1 VVLCLHELRNNKSAK
16 HKEIKEMAK
25 RKNNDMMTIEKYEKI
40 TGRKYEPAESMTL
53 DEYKLLYKMALKL
66 SFDAE
71 NFGLF
76 EMIIDR
82 DIQKA
87 KLIQAIIKVMNDV
100 PRGRMMHIMDYKN
113 VEYDPDEI
121 YEMVYE
127 D

>member
-1 VVLCLHELRNNKSAK
+1 
-16 HKEIKEMAK
+16 MAK
-25 RKNNDMMTIEKYEKI
+25 RKTNGMMTIAEYEKI

-82 DIQKA
+82 DIEKA
-87 KLIQAIIKVMNDV
+87 KYIRAIIDVMNDV
-100 PRGRMMHIMDYKN
+100 PRGRMMHIMDYKG
-113 VEYDPDEI
+113 VEYDSGEI
-121 YEMVYE
+121 LATAYE

>member
-1 VVLCLHELRNNKSAK
+1 
-16 HKEIKEMAK
+16 MAK

-82 DIQKA
+82 DIEKA
-87 KLIQAIIKVMNDV
+87 KYIRAIIDVMNDV
-100 PRGRMMHIMDYKN
+100 PRGRMMHIMDYKG
-113 VEYDPDEI
+113 VEYDSGEI
-121 YEMVYE
+121 LATAYE

>member
-1 VVLCLHELRNNKSAK
+1 
-16 HKEIKEMAK
+16 MAK
-25 RKNNDMMTIEKYEKI
+25 RKNNGMMTIAEYEKI

-82 DIQKA
+82 DIEKA
-87 KLIQAIIKVMNDV
+87 KYIRAIIDVMNDV
-100 PRGRMMHIMDYKN
+100 PRGRMMHIMDYKG
-113 VEYDPDEI
+113 VEYDSGEI
-121 YEMVYE
+121 LATAYE

>member
-1 VVLCLHELRNNKSAK
+1 
-16 HKEIKEMAK
+16 MAK
-25 RKNNDMMTIEKYEKI
+25 RKNNGITTIAEYEKR
-40 TGRKYEPAESMTL
+40 TGKKYEPAESMTL

-87 KLIQAIIKVMNDV
+87 KLIQAIINVMNDV

>member
-1 VVLCLHELRNNKSAK
+1 
-16 HKEIKEMAK
+16 MAK
-25 RKNNDMMTIEKYEKI
+25 RKNNGMMTIAEYEKI
-40 TGRKYEPAESMTL
+40 TGRKYEPSESMTL

-82 DIQKA
+82 DIEKA
-87 KLIQAIIKVMNDV
+87 KYIRAIIDVMNDV
-100 PRGRMMHIMDYKN
+100 PHGRMMHIMDYKG
-113 VEYDPDEI
+113 VEYDSGEI
-121 YEMVYE
+121 LATAYE

>member
-1 VVLCLHELRNNKSAK
+1 
-16 HKEIKEMAK
+16 MAK
-25 RKNNDMMTIEKYEKI
+25 KNNNSGMMTIAEYEKI
-40 TGRKYEPAESMTL
+40 TGRKYEPAETMTL

-82 DIQKA
+82 DIEKA
-87 KLIQAIIKVMNDV
+87 KYIRAIIDVMNDV
-100 PRGRMMHIMDYKN
+100 PRGRMMHIMDYKD
-113 VEYDPDEI
+113 VEYDSVEI
-121 YEMVYE
+121 LATAYE

>member
-1 VVLCLHELRNNKSAK
+1 
-16 HKEIKEMAK
+16 MAK
-25 RKNNDMMTIEKYEKI
+25 KNNNTGMMTIAEYEKI

-82 DIQKA
+82 DIEKA
-87 KLIQAIIKVMNDV
+87 KYIRAIIDVMNDV
-100 PRGRMMHIMDYKN
+100 PRGRMMHIMDYKG
-113 VEYDPDEI
+113 VEYDSGEI
-121 YEMVYE
+121 LATAYE

>member
-1 VVLCLHELRNNKSAK
+1 
-16 HKEIKEMAK
+16 MAK
-25 RKNNDMMTIEKYEKI
+25 KNNNSGMMTIAEYEKI
-40 TGRKYEPAESMTL
+40 TGRKYEPAETMTL

-82 DIQKA
+82 DIEKA
-87 KLIQAIIKVMNDV
+87 KYIRAIIDVMNDV
-100 PRGRMMHIMDYKN
+100 PRGRMMHIMDYKD
-113 VEYDPDEI
+113 VEYDSGEI
-121 YEMVYE
+121 LATAYE

>member
-1 VVLCLHELRNNKSAK
+1 
-16 HKEIKEMAK
+16 MAK
-25 RKNNDMMTIEKYEKI
+25 RKNNGMMTIAEYEKI

-82 DIQKA
+82 DIEKA
-87 KLIQAIIKVMNDV
+87 KYIRAIIDVMNDV
-100 PRGRMMHIMDYKN
+100 PRGRMMHIMDYKD
-113 VEYDPDEI
+113 VEYDSGEI
-121 YEMVYE
+121 LATAYE

>member
-1 VVLCLHELRNNKSAK
+1 
-16 HKEIKEMAK
+16 MAK
-25 RKNNDMMTIEKYEKI
+25 KNNNSGMMTIAEYEKI

-82 DIQKA
+82 DIEKA
-87 KLIQAIIKVMNDV
+87 KYIRAIIDVMNDV
-100 PRGRMMHIMDYKN
+100 PRGRMLHIMDYKD
-113 VEYDPDEI
+113 VEYDSGEI
-121 YEMVYE
+121 LATAYE

>member
-1 VVLCLHELRNNKSAK
+1 
-16 HKEIKEMAK
+16 MAK
-25 RKNNDMMTIEKYEKI
+25 RKNNGMMTIAEYEKI
-40 TGRKYEPAESMTL
+40 TGRKYEPSESMTL

-82 DIQKA
+82 DIEKA
-87 KLIQAIIKVMNDV
+87 KYIRAIIDVMNDV
-100 PRGRMMHIMDYKN
+100 PRGRMMHIMDYKG
-113 VEYDPDEI
+113 VEYDSGEI
-121 YEMVYE
+121 LATAYE